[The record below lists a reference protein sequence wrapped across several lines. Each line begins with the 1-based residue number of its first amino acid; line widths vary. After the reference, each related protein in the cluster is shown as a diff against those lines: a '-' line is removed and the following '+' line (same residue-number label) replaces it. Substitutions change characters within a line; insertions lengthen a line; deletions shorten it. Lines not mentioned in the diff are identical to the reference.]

1 MQIILVESSVSFV
14 KFIKVNET
22 GELIRWLRAA
32 SAKDPDSILN
42 TQIVTNNHLESSSSG
57 SDARFCLSWTP
68 DTHSAQ
74 TCVQTKHPYI

>member
-42 TQIVTNNHLESSSSG
+42 T
-57 SDARFCLSWTP
+57 
-68 DTHSAQ
+68 
-74 TCVQTKHPYI
+74 